1 MQNNGYFKGKEKMIL
16 NSKQEQGLKEA
27 IERYKN
33 NERYTVISGY
43 AGTGKSTLVRVII
56 ENLPGID
63 PDRDVVYACFT
74 GKAAQVL
81 LKKGNKNV
89 MTLHKLLYES
99 IPRPDGTFFRRKK
112 ATIDYKVVVV
122 DEVSMAPK
130 TLMELLFSHN
140 VYIIAL
146 GDPFQLP
153 PVDKDQDNGLLNSPQ
168 IFLDEIM
175 RQELDSN
182 IIQLS
187 MKVRNHEPI
196 EYFAGDD
203 AMVMP
208 KAKLNTGVLQWA
220 DQILVG
226 VNATRVAINNQMRTL
241 FNRGS
246 QPEDGDK
253 VICLRNYWE
262 VFANNDDPLVNGT
275 IGYIYNAYETYNKT
289 PRWAG
294 NQTIKVLRANFIS
307 DSNAD
312 FGILQMDEKQILT
325 GERCLDYRTIY
336 KLQSNWR
343 TQSLIPMEFTYGY
356 AITGHKSQGSEWD
369 KVVVLEEKFPFERE
383 EHARWL
389 YTCITRASKK
399 LILVR

>member
-1 MQNNGYFKGKEKMIL
+1 MIL
-16 NSKQEQGLKEA
+16 NNKQEQGLKQA

-153 PVDKDQDNGLLNSPQ
+153 PVDKDQDNGLLNNPQ

-208 KAKLNTGVLQWA
+208 KSKLNTGVLQWA

-262 VFANNDDPLVNGT
+262 VFADNDDPLVNGT

-294 NQTIKVLRANFIS
+294 NQTIKVLCGNFLS
-307 DSNAD
+307 DSGATFKD
-312 FGILQMDEKQILT
+312 LQMDEGQILT
-325 GERCLDYRTIY
+325 GERSIDYKTAFRLSQNFRTRH
-336 KLQSNWR
+336 LV
-343 TQSLIPMEFTYGY
+343 PMEFTYAY
-356 AITGHKSQGSEWD
+356 AITTHKSQGSSWPN
-369 KVVVLEEKFPFERE
+369 VLVLEERFPFNKE

-389 YTCITRASKK
+389 YTAITRAEKK
-399 LILVR
+399 LVLVR